1 MSPSVSKWS
10 AVPLC
15 LSFLGAVLLAGCS
28 ASFAPSAVE
37 PEQTPIGEITGSVHG
52 GQFPVTGAQ
61 IYLFAAGTGGYGSAA
76 TSLIT
81 SGKSGVICNTS
92 GTLSGDCYV
101 ATDSKGNFALAG
113 DYTCTAGQQVYMVAV
128 GGNPGLGSGSS
139 TTATFTA
146 NSYTITVASA
156 TGVSIGETITGSG
169 VGGTVMA
176 VSGTT
181 VTLNQQTTSAG
192 SGVAVTF
199 SLSNTAIVQMAAAG
213 QCPSA
218 GTFSGQLPSIVI
230 NEVTTVAFAYAMG
243 AYATDAYHVGA
254 PNNTLAQTGMA
265 LALANANNIVGI
277 GWGGSLPVANGNSNS
292 VAPQSKINTLA
303 DILATC
309 VNTTSSTSSGCSS
322 LFTNAENASG
332 TKPSDEATAIFNV
345 VHNPTKSVTG
355 LYGLY
360 PTTPVFTPSL
370 SAAPAD
376 WTLPVVYSGV
386 VGTANAMAFDASGNA
401 WIADSTKN
409 AVVKLSSQGTVSSYT
424 NSGKFGSITGIAVNP
439 VTGYIWASDATN
451 NKVYVLNSAGTVLTT
466 ITTGSLNKPAGI
478 AFDKSGNGYVVNSG
492 AYQVDEY
499 SSSGTLVTT
508 STYPSAQ
515 GYSATIAVDYSG
527 DVYTGAGSGN
537 SGAGA
542 LLAGTTAGQ
551 FFTES
556 DAAGVIALDATSNTA
571 LVPAQYWTAAN
582 NLWTISASAGIG
594 WRYYFYTTGYTFGGM
609 VSGTYIGYSG
619 GITTATGPSSMA
631 FDGAGSLWVANAT
644 PTSSTYPL
652 TGFTISGTTLTA
664 MAANGFSTGAASGT
678 GSYLAVPD
686 GAGNVWVVNKDGSV
700 SQVLGVATPVVTPMV
715 PGKFCTE
722 P

>member
-15 LSFLGAVLLAGCS
+15 LSFLGAALLAGCS
-28 ASFAPSAVE
+28 ASFQPSAIE
-37 PEQTPIGEITGSVHG
+37 PEQTPIGEMSGSVHG

-92 GTLSGDCYV
+92 GTLNGDCYV
-101 ATDSKGNFALAG
+101 ETDSRGNFALAG
-113 DYTCTAGQQVYMVAV
+113 DYTCTQGQQVYLVAV
-128 GGNPGLGSGSS
+128 GGNPGVGSGPA
-139 TTATFTA
+139 TTATFSA

-156 TGVSIGETITGSG
+156 TGISIGETVTGSG

-192 SGVAVTF
+192 SGVSVSF

-213 QCPSA
+213 QCPAAGDFSA
-218 GTFSGQLPSIVI
+218 QVPYVVI

-243 AYATDAYHVGA
+243 SYATDAYHVGA
-254 PNNTLAQTGMA
+254 PNNTLAQAGIAIAM
-265 LALANANNIVGI
+265 ANANNIAGI
-277 GWGGSLPVANGNSNS
+277 GWGGSLAVANANSNS

-322 LFTNAENASG
+322 LFNNAENASG
-332 TKPSDEATAIFNV
+332 TKPSDEATAIFNI
-345 VHNPTKSVTG
+345 VHNPTKSVSG

-360 PTTPVFTPSL
+360 PSTPVFTPTL

-386 VGTANAMAFDASGNA
+386 VGTASAMAFDGSGNA
-401 WIADSTKN
+401 WIADSSKN
-409 AVVKLSSQGTVSSYT
+409 AVVKLSSQGAMSTFT
-424 NSGKFGSITGIAVNP
+424 NGGTFGSMTAIAVNP
-439 VTGYIWASDATN
+439 VSGNVWASDATN
-451 NKVYVLNSAGTVLTT
+451 NKVYILSETGTVLTT

-478 AFDKSGNGYVVNSG
+478 AFDRFGNGYVINSG

-499 SSSGTLVTT
+499 SSAGALVQA
-508 STYPSAQ
+508 STYPSSQ
-515 GYSATIAVDYSG
+515 GYSTTVAVDYSG
-527 DVYTGAGSGN
+527 DVYTGAGTGKT
-537 SGAGA
+537 GAGV
-542 LLAGTTAGQ
+542 LLAGATSGQ
-551 FFTES
+551 FFSES

-571 LVPAQYWTAAN
+571 LVPSQYWTAAN
-582 NLWTISASAGIG
+582 NIWTISASAGIG
-594 WRYYFYTTGYTFGGM
+594 WRYYFYTTGYTFGGL

-619 GITTATGPSSMA
+619 GITTATAPSSMA
-631 FDGAGSLWVANAT
+631 FDGAGSLWVANST

-652 TGFTISGTTLTA
+652 SGFTISGTSLNA

-678 GSYLAVPD
+678 GAYLAVPD
-686 GAGNVWVVNKDGSV
+686 GAGNVWVVNKDSSV
-700 SQVLGVATPVVTPMV
+700 SQVLGIATPVVTPMM